1 MAGTVVCVCACT
13 LLEAEEAEGKEEG
26 LAEAARL
33 ARVGAEV
40 EEELER
46 ARESARSLKEC
57 FGKRVPSAAEAAGW
71 RSSGRLFA
79 TCIGYWGQKT
89 CEKRHCVERF
99 LNVKM
104 SITTTTCLPLLH
116 TTVVVKT
123 NRRGPHR

>member
-1 MAGTVVCVCACT
+1 MSKRELRALVGAEDPASPAPEP
-13 LLEAEEAEGKEEG
+13 EAEEEAEGREEG

-79 TCIGYWGQKT
+79 TCIGAKKHVKNDIAW
-89 CEKRHCVERF
+89 
-99 LNVKM
+99 NVF
-104 SITTTTCLPLLH
+104 
-116 TTVVVKT
+116 
-123 NRRGPHR
+123 

>member
-1 MAGTVVCVCACT
+1 MSKRELRALVGAEDPASPAPEP
-13 LLEAEEAEGKEEG
+13 EAEEEAEGSEEG

-71 RSSGRLFA
+71 RSSL
-79 TCIGYWGQKT
+79 QK
-89 CEKRHCVERF
+89 K
-99 LNVKM
+99 
-104 SITTTTCLPLLH
+104 P
-116 TTVVVKT
+116 
-123 NRRGPHR
+123 